1 MTSWKVSMGAYRHL
15 IQRRLIAAQFFWWVD
30 MRQSA
35 FKLCQIFFLIG
46 ISAVVGVALPLLLQS
61 FETRQDEALSVKIKE
76 FGALFDARGRHLK
89 FEDGAICACKFSNP

>member
-1 MTSWKVSMGAYRHL
+1 
-15 IQRRLIAAQFFWWVD
+15 

-46 ISAVVGVALPLLLQS
+46 ISAVVRVALPLLLQS
-61 FETRQDEALSVKIKE
+61 FETRQDEALSVRSKSLELYLMQEVDI
-76 FGALFDARGRHLK
+76 LK